1 MKFQENNMI
10 ISFRIFF
17 LKKVLKSRLL
27 FRCIDPL
34 IMTNIG
40 TAQRE
45 IDSKRLVISQFGESI
60 DSDLNNGAVQCMSIT
75 KKIATVLNKSK

>member
-1 MKFQENNMI
+1 
-10 ISFRIFF
+10 
-17 LKKVLKSRLL
+17 
-27 FRCIDPL
+27 
-34 IMTNIG
+34 MTNIG